1 MKLGRQ
7 RNYHK
12 GRAAIRHY
20 ANILEPSFNLRFK
33 LYSGHCTVMR
43 MWGSIYPH
51 ISTTLTRVFLSLL
64 NKVWRVESQFSLLV
78 LFLCFNMLQ
87 QLGVFSQF
95 REILTVVANCATDGA
110 AAVRAVPQFFF
121 NYYNEHRRRRDIRQ
135 LPPAANTPPDPQLH
149 TGELRSQWSSWYF
162 VSPQNKVIMPL
173 LATAETATLHL
184 TISINAPA
192 RRPPYITRQHDGDG
206 SSPLQIF
213 SVMYKYFRRWNDF
226 SFTEFSCF
234 SWLGWWVF
242 RNCYWLNGKIIVVLL
257 KITAGPH
264 GPAKIIEEVEWMR
277 AGMETGDWRLQTG
290 AFND

>member
-1 MKLGRQ
+1 MEQ
-7 RNYHK
+7 QQSEQFHNF
-12 GRAAIRHY
+12 
-20 ANILEPSFNLRFK
+20 S
-33 LYSGHCTVMR
+33 
-43 MWGSIYPH
+43 SI
-51 ISTTLTRVFLSLL
+51 TTTSAGGGETSAS
-64 NKVWRVESQFSLLV
+64 W
-78 LFLCFNMLQ
+78 
-87 QLGVFSQF
+87 
-95 REILTVVANCATDGA
+95 
-110 AAVRAVPQFFF
+110 
-121 NYYNEHRRRRDIRQ
+121 
-135 LPPAANTPPDPQLH
+135 PPAANTPADPRYTAAKH
-149 TGELRSQWSSWYF
+149 CTGKLRSQWSSWYF

-264 GPAKIIEEVEWMR
+264 GPAKIIEEVEWLR
-277 AGMETGDWRLQTG
+277 AGMDWRLGTG
-290 AFND
+290 AGEEMSVDWDCVW

>member
-1 MKLGRQ
+1 MEQ
-7 RNYHK
+7 QQSEQFHNF
-12 GRAAIRHY
+12 
-20 ANILEPSFNLRFK
+20 S
-33 LYSGHCTVMR
+33 
-43 MWGSIYPH
+43 SI
-51 ISTTLTRVFLSLL
+51 TTTSAGGGETSAS
-64 NKVWRVESQFSLLV
+64 W
-78 LFLCFNMLQ
+78 
-87 QLGVFSQF
+87 
-95 REILTVVANCATDGA
+95 
-110 AAVRAVPQFFF
+110 
-121 NYYNEHRRRRDIRQ
+121 
-135 LPPAANTPPDPQLH
+135 PPAANTPADPRYTAAKH
-149 TGELRSQWSSWYF
+149 CTGKLRSQWSSWYF

-213 SVMYKYFRRWNDF
+213 SVMYKYFRRWSDF

-264 GPAKIIEEVEWMR
+264 GPAKIIEEVEWLR
-277 AGMETGDWRLQTG
+277 AGMDSRLELERKRVLTGTFDNSQCAAATRNWPPRWQPLPRDGDIMRTGETGASSGVAHAHTALLHWQQSKWLRLLKVNYIVHCWTVLVDIFSG
-290 AFND
+290 L

>member
-1 MKLGRQ
+1 MFDDVCDCGYEDTNDGIEFSDPSHDKDSHSVIMRLAALHTRRARTLG
-7 RNYHK
+7 
-12 GRAAIRHY
+12 
-20 ANILEPSFNLRFK
+20 SV
-33 LYSGHCTVMR
+33 HCTVMR

-149 TGELRSQWSSWYF
+149 TALESWG
-162 VSPQNKVIMPL
+162 L
-173 LATAETATLHL
+173 
-184 TISINAPA
+184 
-192 RRPPYITRQHDGDG
+192 
-206 SSPLQIF
+206 
-213 SVMYKYFRRWNDF
+213 NDQVDIL
-226 SFTEFSCF
+226 SH
-234 SWLGWWVF
+234 
-242 RNCYWLNGKIIVVLL
+242 L
-257 KITAGPH
+257 KI
-264 GPAKIIEEVEWMR
+264 K
-277 AGMETGDWRLQTG
+277 L
-290 AFND
+290 